1 MSYTRNEP
9 RPVIKPTLTIAD
21 YVLEGTSLWLLIAIC
36 AYAWLVYNSL
46 PETIPTHF
54 NIHGQV
60 DGYGSKWSVFIFPAL
75 ALVLYIALSIL
86 NRFPHVFNYPVAIT
100 SENALRQY
108 TLATRLLRIIKTSVM
123 IVFSIIL
130 ILTTRQNLPGIHSG
144 FLIPVILILMFGPI
158 IYYLRLAFRK

>member
-9 RPVIKPTLTIAD
+9 RPVIKPTPAIAD

-54 NIHGQV
+54 NIQGQV
-60 DGYGSKWSVFIFPAL
+60 DGYGGKGSVFILPAL
-75 ALVLYIALSIL
+75 AILMYTGLSIL
-86 NRFPHVFNYPVAIT
+86 NRFPHIFNYPVAIT

-108 TLATRLLRIIKTSVM
+108 TLATRLIRIIKTSVM
-123 IVFSIIL
+123 VVFSLIL
-130 ILTTRQNLPGIHSG
+130 ILTTRQNLFGIHSG
-144 FLIPVILILMFGPI
+144 LLIPVILILMFAPI
-158 IYYLRLAFRK
+158 VYYLRLAFRK